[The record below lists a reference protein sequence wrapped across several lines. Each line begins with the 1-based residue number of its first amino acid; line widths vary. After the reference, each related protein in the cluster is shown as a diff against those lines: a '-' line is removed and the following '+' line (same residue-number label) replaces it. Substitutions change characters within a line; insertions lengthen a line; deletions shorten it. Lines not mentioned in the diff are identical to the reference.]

1 MKKII
6 HRGATFSV
14 NMSMI
19 GNKGVLSIPIYPY
32 IDTIIQPTKL
42 TINQWNEM
50 KVEFTISPGSP
61 EAEKSYA
68 ILENGDERTT
78 ENSSSINELK

>member
-14 NMSMI
+14 NMTMI

-32 IDTIIQPTKL
+32 IDTIIHPTKL

-50 KVEFTISPGSP
+50 QVEFTISPGSP
-61 EAEKSYA
+61 EAEKRYT
-68 ILENGDERTT
+68 IIENGDERST
-78 ENSSSINELK
+78 ENSSSVDELK